1 MENDK
6 ITNAVEAT
14 EAKET
19 DAKETEAAD
28 KAVPETESAAP
39 AADSEKAACEGAE
52 AIPAPEAAVESQPV
66 LPSPDE
72 VNAANAALSTGKV
85 QDDGQGASFFT
96 AADVRAMS
104 REQVRRN
111 LAKILKSM
119 ESPDF

>member
-6 ITNAVEAT
+6 LTNAVETTQKTPEAT
-14 EAKET
+14 PE
-19 DAKETEAAD
+19 
-28 KAVPETESAAP
+28 AVPETEAAAP
-39 AADSEKAACEGAE
+39 AVASDKAAGVSAE
-52 AIPAPEAAVESQPV
+52 AVPVTEVEAAPPT
-66 LPSPDE
+66 PSPDV
-72 VNAANAALSTGKV
+72 VNAANAAQSTGKV
-85 QDDGQGASFFT
+85 TDDGQGAAFFT